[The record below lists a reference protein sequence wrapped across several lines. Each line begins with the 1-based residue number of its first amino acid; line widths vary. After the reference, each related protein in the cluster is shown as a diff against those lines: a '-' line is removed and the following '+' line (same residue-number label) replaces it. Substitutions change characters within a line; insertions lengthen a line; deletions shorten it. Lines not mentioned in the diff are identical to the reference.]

1 MSDENRDDSQFVELL
16 SKSQVRLRAY
26 ALSLVRI
33 PSDAD
38 DVLQNACMTLWKK
51 RHEYHAD
58 RDFFRWACGV
68 VLIEVL
74 RYRRKAATDKLM
86 FDEALLNT
94 LAADYLERLDV
105 LDRQRDLLPGCLA
118 KLSDRDRWLLETRYR
133 WGVTVAD
140 IARRTDSPLSTIYS
154 WLARTRSALYRCVQ
168 TSLAQESHPSQS

>member
-1 MSDENRDDSQFVELL
+1 MYLENREDSQFVELL
-16 SKSQVRLRAY
+16 SKTQVRLRAY

-38 DVLQNACMTLWKK
+38 DVLQNACMALWKM
-51 RHEYHAD
+51 RHEYQAD

-74 RYRRKAATDKLM
+74 RYRRKTATDKLM

-94 LAADYLERLDV
+94 LAADYLERLDD

-118 KLSDRDRWLLETRYR
+118 KLSDKDRWLLETRYR
-133 WGVTVAD
+133 WGMTVAE
-140 IARRTDSPLSTIYS
+140 ISQRTGSPLSTIYS
-154 WLARTRSALYRCVQ
+154 WLARIRNALYRCVQ
-168 TSLAQESHPSQS
+168 SALAQDSHPSSP